1 MPVETD
7 HLPIPSGNI
16 VLLYLLSI
24 LLKFKQTAMLLRK
37 TISIVALFAHFKL
50 YIYGH
55 DELFSR
61 PKYI

>member
-1 MPVETD
+1 M
-7 HLPIPSGNI
+7 
-16 VLLYLLSI
+16 LSI

-37 TISIVALFAHFKL
+37 TISIAALFAHFKL

-61 PKYI
+61 LKCI

>member
-1 MPVETD
+1 M
-7 HLPIPSGNI
+7 
-16 VLLYLLSI
+16 LSI

-37 TISIVALFAHFKL
+37 TISIAALFAHIKL
-50 YIYGH
+50 YICGH